1 MHPELQ
7 AVLAHCRD
15 LPSPPAIA
23 LRIIDLAQQPDADL
37 DATAEVIANDSA
49 LSARMLRIANSS
61 LYADRR
67 QVSTLAQALTLLGLN
82 ATLSLALGLSLSR
95 TLRNG
100 QPHDEQAILWRRS
113 ALAAM
118 AARLL
123 GEEVGLARLEELM
136 LAGLLQDIGALAL
149 LQVRPEAYRDLLRTA
164 EGPDDRLRRER
175 DALGDDHAG
184 IGAWIAGH
192 WNLPGYLQQAILASE
207 STVSDGNCFHDCV
220 AASGLMADM
229 WLAGD
234 EDLAHGTRLRAMAIA
249 RDRLG
254 LDQARFD
261 VLVTRMSDALPDIAS
276 LFDVHI
282 VQAAHLDAIVEHARE
297 LLLLRNL
304 REIQDA
310 IHARAQADAAQARVR
325 QLEELALRDP
335 LTGMYNRI
343 QLEEVLE
350 REFQASARLDSPL
363 TLVFIDLDD
372 FKLVN
377 DRHGHLVG
385 DQVLAEFAQVL
396 SRRLRGADLIARYGG
411 EEFLIVLGN
420 SGADAALTVIQRLLD
435 GISRTPMA
443 MVEGAPLYVTFSA
456 GLATHGEHE
465 RFEGAHDLLNAADQ
479 ALYGAKRQ
487 GRNRVASRGHAGAD
501 ADD

>member
-1 MHPELQ
+1 
-7 AVLAHCRD
+7 R
-15 LPSPPAIA
+15 
-23 LRIIDLAQQPDADL
+23 PD
-37 DATAEVIANDSA
+37 
-49 LSARMLRIANSS
+49 
-61 LYADRR
+61 
-67 QVSTLAQALTLLGLN
+67 
-82 ATLSLALGLSLSR
+82 
-95 TLRNG
+95 
-100 QPHDEQAILWRRS
+100 
-113 ALAAM
+113 
-118 AARLL
+118 
-123 GEEVGLARLEELM
+123 
-136 LAGLLQDIGALAL
+136 
-149 LQVRPEAYRDLLRTA
+149 AYRDLLRTA

-234 EDLAHGTRLRAMAIA
+234 EDLAHGTRLRAMAIV
-249 RDRLG
+249 RERLG

-261 VLVTRMSDALPDIAS
+261 ALVTRMSDALADIAS
-276 LFDVHI
+276 VFDVHI

-310 IHARAQADAAQARVR
+310 IHARNQADAAQERVR

-343 QLEEVLE
+343 QLEKVLE
-350 REFQASARLDSPL
+350 REFQASTRLDSPL

-372 FKLVN
+372 FQLVN
-377 DRHGHLVG
+377 HRHGHLVG

-435 GISRTPMA
+435 EIARTPMA
-443 MVEGAPLYVTFSA
+443 VVDGVPLYVTFSA

>member
-7 AVLAHCRD
+7 AVLGHCRN

-23 LRIIDLAQQPDADL
+23 LRIIDLAQQQDADL
-37 DATAEVIANDSA
+37 RATADVIARDGA
-49 LSARMLRIANSS
+49 LSARMLRIANSP
-61 LYADRR
+61 LYANRR
-67 QVSTLAQALTLLGLN
+67 QVVTLGQALTLLGLN

-95 TLRNG
+95 TLRDG
-100 QPHDEQAILWRRS
+100 QSRDEQALLWRRS

-118 AARLL
+118 AARLI
-123 GEEVGLARLEELM
+123 GDEIGLAGLEELM

-149 LQVRPEAYRDLLRTA
+149 LQVRPEAYRELLRA
-164 EGPDDRLRRER
+164 ADGPDDRLRRER
-175 DALGDDHAG
+175 ETLGSDHAE

-192 WNLPGYLQQAILASE
+192 WNLPGYLQQSIRASE
-207 STVSDGNCFHDCV
+207 SATGDGNRFHDCV
-220 AASGLMADM
+220 AVSGLVADM
-229 WLAGD
+229 WLSSD
-234 EDLAHGTRLRAMAIA
+234 ERQAHAARLRAAA
-249 RDRLG
+249 AVRDRFG
-254 LDQARFD
+254 MDQARFD
-261 VLVTRMSDALPDIAS
+261 ALVTRMCDALPEIAA

-282 VQAAHLDAIVEHARE
+282 VQPEHLDAIVDHARE

-304 REIQDA
+304 REIQGA
-310 IHARAQADAAQARVR
+310 IEARSQAEAAEERAR

-350 REFQASARLDSPL
+350 REFGTSVQHDRPL

-385 DQVLAEFAQVL
+385 DQVLSEFARVL
-396 SRRLRGADLIARYGG
+396 SRLLRSADLIARYGG
-411 EEFLIVLGN
+411 EEFLVVLGN
-420 SGADAALTVIQRLLD
+420 TGAEAAVAVIRRILD
-435 GISRTPMA
+435 EISRTPMA
-443 MVEGAPLYVTFSA
+443 IVDGAPLYMTFSA

-465 RFEGAHDLLNAADQ
+465 RFESARALLNAADQ

-487 GRNRVASRGHAGAD
+487 GRNRVAARDSAPPGA
-501 ADD
+501 